1 MAEWSKLPNDIL
13 LLIAK
18 RLETHMDL
26 LRFRSVCTSWQSSVS
41 PRKPHW
47 LKIPTYDTQVADHFY
62 LLERTIYLIE
72 SRENPD
78 QTTPPECWYSYC
90 YDVARFSERLFAVDE
105 CRKTIAIHPTSGAS
119 IDTFCGESFFKDCL
133 HEVFLIE
140 LNDNEL
146 MFIHKHMQIYDNVPE
161 DPTSP
166 ENYLYCIMPNGKRLR
181 FPIFTWENGWVSVKS
196 LGEIVLFLD
205 SNSHCSFYANVSNL
219 SGCKGNC
226 IVFCVPSRESMFLPG
241 GNHQTG
247 LNVYVADCKLIKFYP

>member
-181 FPIFTWENGWVSVKS
+181 FPIFTWENGWEQNHRKAASPILELQKGSYVLTKFDIL
-196 LGEIVLFLD
+196 LGLIIYGGRILAAV
-205 SNSHCSFYANVSNL
+205 SNSV
-219 SGCKGNC
+219 GCL
-226 IVFCVPSRESMFLPG
+226 VTS
-241 GNHQTG
+241 
-247 LNVYVADCKLIKFYP
+247 AKFDVIYG